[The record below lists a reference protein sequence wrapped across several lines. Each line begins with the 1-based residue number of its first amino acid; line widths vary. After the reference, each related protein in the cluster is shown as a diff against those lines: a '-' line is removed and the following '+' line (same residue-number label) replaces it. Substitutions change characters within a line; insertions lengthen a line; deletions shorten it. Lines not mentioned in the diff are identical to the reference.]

1 MQLFCLLVALCIV
14 CYAVCANE
22 SFLIAGGG
30 RTYAKQKR
38 LCRKKTTQ
46 PLIIMLVVFMS
57 MRQRIR
63 IRKKACIRLPELPL
77 QQRL

>member
-22 SFLIAGGG
+22 PLTIAGGG

-38 LCRKKTTQ
+38 LCRKKNDAASYHYACC
-46 PLIIMLVVFMS
+46 IYEYA
-57 MRQRIR
+57 
-63 IRKKACIRLPELPL
+63 KANKNT
-77 QQRL
+77 